1 MKHRASIHKR
11 VILRLLIAWLALSV
25 VIGAAVS
32 YFEIRKAE
40 ALVLQLAIAE
50 SRTFAAANLYH
61 FNRPGAAHEVALRR
75 QAEQLLR
82 QRFILVRLYDR
93 DQHRIL
99 QVAAR
104 GANPA
109 EVLLQQHRHLLRPAQ
124 TAQHNAAFF
133 RQRLL
138 MHILLPLKQLD
149 DTPVGYFEGVY
160 QVDPQTL
167 ARIRSDL
174 LGALSLVVL
183 VTLAAAVALYPVIIS
198 LNRELIKFSADLLKG
213 NISLMEVLG
222 TAIAMRDS
230 DTGAHNYRVTVYATR
245 LGETIGLTP
254 PQLRKLIAG
263 AFLHDVGK
271 IGISDAVLLKPGRH
285 SADELRVMRG
295 HVALGVDILRKSE
308 WLKNARDVVEFHH
321 ERYDGSGYL
330 RGLKGEQIPL
340 NARIFA
346 IADVFDALVS
356 KRPYKEP
363 WPFDEALRLLERE
376 RGKHFDPVLLDA
388 FVAIAHTVYTQIN
401 GADEATMAHLLD
413 DLVKKYFF
421 D

>member
-1 MKHRASIHKR
+1 
-11 VILRLLIAWLALSV
+11 
-25 VIGAAVS
+25 
-32 YFEIRKAE
+32 
-40 ALVLQLAIAE
+40 
-50 SRTFAAANLYH
+50 
-61 FNRPGAAHEVALRR
+61 
-75 QAEQLLR
+75 
-82 QRFILVRLYDR
+82 
-93 DQHRIL
+93 
-99 QVAAR
+99 
-104 GANPA
+104 
-109 EVLLQQHRHLLRPAQ
+109 
-124 TAQHNAAFF
+124 
-133 RQRLL
+133 
-138 MHILLPLKQLD
+138 MHILLPLKPLD

-167 ARIRSDL
+167 ARTRGDV
-174 LGALSLVVL
+174 LGVLSLVVL

-254 PQLRKLIAG
+254 SQLRKLIAG

-308 WLKNARDVVEFHH
+308 WLEITRDVVWSSTTIATTAAATCASSRASRYL
-321 ERYDGSGYL
+321 ERTYFRDC
-330 RGLKGEQIPL
+330 RCI
-340 NARIFA
+340 RR
-346 IADVFDALVS
+346 VVS

-376 RGKHFDPVLLDA
+376 RCKLFDSILLNA
-388 FVAIAHTVYTQIN
+388 FVGIAHAVYTQIN

>member
-321 ERYDGSGYL
+321 ER
-330 RGLKGEQIPL
+330 
-340 NARIFA
+340 
-346 IADVFDALVS
+346 
-356 KRPYKEP
+356 
-363 WPFDEALRLLERE
+363 
-376 RGKHFDPVLLDA
+376 
-388 FVAIAHTVYTQIN
+388 
-401 GADEATMAHLLD
+401 
-413 DLVKKYFF
+413 
-421 D
+421 

>member
-1 MKHRASIHKR
+1 MKNRASIHKR

-50 SRTFAAANLYH
+50 SRTFAASNLYH
-61 FNRPGAAHEVALRR
+61 FNRPGEAHEVALRR
-75 QAEQLLR
+75 QAELLLK
-82 QRFILVRLYDR
+82 QQFILITLYDR
-93 DQHRIL
+93 DQHPIL
-99 QVAAR
+99 QVAAP
-104 GANPA
+104 GPNAT
-109 EVLLQQHRHLLRPAQ
+109 EVLMQQHRHLLLPGR
-124 TAQHNAAFF
+124 TAQHNATFF
-133 RQRLL
+133 RQRPL
-138 MHILLPLKQLD
+138 MHILLPLKQAD
-149 DTPVGYFEGVY
+149 DTLVGYFEGVY

-167 ARIRSDL
+167 ARIRSDV

-183 VTLAAAVALYPVIIS
+183 VTLAAALALYPVIIS

-213 NISLMEVLG
+213 NINLMEVLG
-222 TAIAMRDS
+222 SAIAMRDA
-230 DTGAHNYRVTVYATR
+230 DTGVHNYRVTIYAAR
-245 LGETIGLTP
+245 LGEMIGLAP
-254 PQLRKLIAG
+254 SPLRKLIAG

-271 IGISDAVLLKPGRH
+271 IGISDAVLLKPGQLNE
-285 SADELRVMRG
+285 DELHVMHG

-308 WLKNARDVVEFHH
+308 WLQNARDVVEFHH

-363 WPFDEALRLLERE
+363 WPFNEALQLLERE
-376 RGKHFDPVLLDA
+376 RGKHFDPALLDA
-388 FVAIAHTVYTQIN
+388 FAGIAHTVYMQIN
-401 GADEATMAHLLD
+401 GADEAVVARLLD
-413 DLVKKYFF
+413 ELVKKYFF
-421 D
+421 G